1 MKKKKLKKKLETC
14 LAVKEY
20 VLLENKKIYKELE
33 RLRGK
38 SETKTIFIV
47 TKQENILFGEADQ
60 RTIYY
65 LPRKVNDDVDFAVFF
80 DYNDA
85 CKYIASEKLEKSFIM
100 KSQIN

>member
-1 MKKKKLKKKLETC
+1 LAAC
-14 LAVKEY
+14 LALQEY

-33 RLRGK
+33 RLREK
-38 SETKTIFIV
+38 PETKTVFIV
-47 TKQENILFGEADQ
+47 TKQENILFNEADQ

-65 LPRKVNDDVDFAVFF
+65 LPRKVNDGVDFAVFF

-85 CKYIASEKLEKSFIM
+85 YNYIADEKLEKPFIM